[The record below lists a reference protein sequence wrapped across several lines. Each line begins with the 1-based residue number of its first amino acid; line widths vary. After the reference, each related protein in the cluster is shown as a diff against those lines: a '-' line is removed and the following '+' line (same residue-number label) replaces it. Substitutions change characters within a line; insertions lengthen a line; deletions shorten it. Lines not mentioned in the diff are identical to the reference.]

1 MADIVFFLSL
11 CFLIGYVVQ
20 IAVTNWSRRQH
31 VKAIMTFN
39 THVLDRLGSATD
51 FGAFAQTEAGAQLMR
66 GLTAVEPPSMAPE
79 RRILSSV
86 QTGIVLLSLGLGLF
100 YLARSSGVS
109 NHGEFTVFAAI
120 GLSLGI
126 GFLLSAGVSY
136 QLSRVLGLLRPP
148 YH

>member
-20 IAVTNWSRRQH
+20 IAVTSWNRRQH
-31 VKAIMTFN
+31 LKAVMTFN

-51 FGAFAQTEAGAQLMR
+51 FGAFAQTEAGAHLMR
-66 GLTAVEPPSMAPE
+66 GLTAVEPPSMTPE

-86 QTGIVLLSLGLGLF
+86 QTGIVLLSLGLGLL

-109 NHGEFTVFAAI
+109 SQGEFTVFGTI

-126 GFLLSAGVSY
+126 GFLLSAGISY
-136 QLSRVLGLLRPP
+136 QLSRALGLLRQPTN
-148 YH
+148 